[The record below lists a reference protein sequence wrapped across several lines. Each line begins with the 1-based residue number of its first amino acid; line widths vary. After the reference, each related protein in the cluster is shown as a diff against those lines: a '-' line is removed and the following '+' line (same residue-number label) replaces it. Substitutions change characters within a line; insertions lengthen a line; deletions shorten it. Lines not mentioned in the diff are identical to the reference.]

1 MNQARKDKGM
11 TVVELAQL
19 SGIGRESVQQYC
31 TGKVANPRGSRPEK
45 LGKVLGVTERYLRFG
60 EKREL
65 FDQLSPNAR
74 MADPAVISLPQRQSM
89 PQDVPVLGNG
99 TGGGDGAMNIGGPI
113 DYLRRPPALAKS
125 RDDYAVYV
133 SGTSM
138 QPRFFSG
145 EPIFVSPYRPVSV
158 GDDVVV
164 QCRTPGGDLLAFVKV
179 VTGRTGSGWVFGQYN
194 PAGPWEPPH
203 PVETVHR
210 VYKNADLYIP

>member
-1 MNQARKDKGM
+1 MQDRNLHDATGRLRPYPGMEWWERLNKARKDKGM
-11 TVVELAQL
+11 TVVELAAL

-31 TGKVANPRGSRPEK
+31 TGKVANPRGARLEK

-60 EKREL
+60 ETVEL
-65 FDQLSPNAR
+65 FDQSSPSAR
-74 MADPAVISLPQRQSM
+74 MADPEALSIPRRQSM

-99 TGGGDGAMNIGGPI
+99 TGGGEGAMNFSGPI

-145 EPIFVSPYRPVSV
+145 EPTFVSPYRPVSV
-158 GDDVVV
+158 GADVFVV
-164 QCRTPGGDLLAFVKV
+164 CRV
-179 VTGRTGSGWVFGQYN
+179 VNNVSM
-194 PAGPWEPPH
+194 
-203 PVETVHR
+203 
-210 VYKNADLYIP
+210 K